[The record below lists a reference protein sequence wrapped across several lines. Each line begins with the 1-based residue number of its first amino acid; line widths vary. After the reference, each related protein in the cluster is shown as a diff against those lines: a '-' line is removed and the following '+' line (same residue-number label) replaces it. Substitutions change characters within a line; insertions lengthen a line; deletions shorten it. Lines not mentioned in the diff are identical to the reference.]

1 MLCLSLDGWAGVCQA
16 GEGMECREFQVGDG
30 GGHHIR
36 KNIHGLTWQ
45 GLEGKRAG
53 DVLKCWVEPN
63 PEGLECHT
71 ERSWLFTSRPL
82 LIIDCAP
89 SGAGQA
95 RCKIYGDT
103 HSQPHQCMPAPD
115 NDCLLILHPRSPS

>member
-1 MLCLSLDGWAGVCQA
+1 MLRLRLDGWAGVCQA
-16 GEGMECREFQVGDG
+16 GEGVECREFQVGDG
-30 GGHHIR
+30 GGHHIW

-45 GLEGKRAG
+45 GLEVKRAG
-53 DVLKCWVEPN
+53 GVLKCWVESN
-63 PEGLECHT
+63 PEVLECYT

-89 SGAGQA
+89 SGVGQA

-103 HSQPHQCMPAPD
+103 LSHTSA
-115 NDCLLILHPRSPS
+115 RR